1 MMNDDGGDSR
11 PDTRARAYTIRRGL
25 LLWLLPPL
33 CIILAIG
40 VALDYHNGMAPL
52 RRAYD
57 HTLANAVSELAS
69 SGLASRIGR
78 EGAAISPHAAQI
90 LDALDIGLTD
100 YRTYFRLRRLSDG
113 RQAGQ
118 ADLPEAPAAQVGAS
132 GVAFSDSSYRG
143 QKIRVASRRIATN
156 DGPIIITV
164 AETTQKHDAASWRIV
179 GSLLLTDM
187 LQLGGTVLL
196 VWLGVRQGLRPLS
209 RLRADLAERSPGAL
223 APLDTTRT
231 PQEVRPIVAELNRLF
246 GTVRASATAQQR
258 FLADAAHQI
267 RTPLAGLRA
276 RVELMLRKTAADEQ
290 HRDLEVLLSSIDRL
304 SHTAHQLLAL
314 ARADPSARASIDF
327 VPVDLLSLTADVVE
341 HQFDHALARRIDLGL
356 DAAPISVPGS
366 PWMLRE
372 LLLNLVD
379 NALRYTPEGGRVTV
393 RCGAQD
399 EGVFLA
405 VEDDGPGIPVTERTH
420 VCERFYRMP
429 GSPGSG
435 CGLGL
440 SIVAEVARLH
450 VADLQITEG
459 PGGRGTSMKVLFG
472 GG

>member
-1 MMNDDGGDSR
+1 MNDSDPGPNAKAS
-11 PDTRARAYTIRRGL
+11 PPYTIRRRL

-33 CIILAIG
+33 CIVLAIG

-57 HTLANAVSELAS
+57 HTLANATNDIAAAIEGKGDLADARARRILAS
-69 SGLASRIGR
+69 LDVGLA
-78 EGAAISPHAAQI
+78 
-90 LDALDIGLTD
+90 D
-100 YRTYFRLRRLSDG
+100 YRSYYRLRSVANG
-113 RQAGQ
+113 EMAGQ
-118 ADLPEAPAAQVGAS
+118 ADLPEASITAPVSFADT
-132 GVAFSDSSYRG
+132 FYRG
-143 QKIRVASRRIATN
+143 QKLRIASRRIDTGA
-156 DGPIIITV
+156 GPVIVTV

-179 GSLLLTDM
+179 GSLLLTDV
-187 LQLGGTVLL
+187 LQLGATILF

-209 RLRADLAERSPGAL
+209 RLREDISQRSPSTL
-223 APLDTTRT
+223 EPLDPATV
-231 PQEVRPIVAELNRLF
+231 PEEVQPIVAELNRLF
-246 GTVRASATAQQR
+246 ATVRESALSQQR

-276 RVELMLRKTAADEQ
+276 RVELMHRKTAVDAQ

-356 DAAPISVPGS
+356 DAVPISVTGS

-379 NALRYTPEGGRVTV
+379 NALRYTPEGGQVTV
-393 RCGAQD
+393 RCGAQG

-405 VEDDGPGIPVTERTH
+405 VEDDGPGIPVAERAH
-420 VCERFYRMP
+420 VCNRFYRMP

-450 VADLQITEG
+450 MADLQIG
-459 PGGRGTSMKVLFG
+459 DGLSGRGTRVKVLFG